1 MEQAQ
6 ARAES
11 LSGDHGSLQ
20 QKLDELTKTH
30 AAASQESARLAGELD
45 KAQKALATLAQERET
60 EQSASRSRVE
70 KLNAELEQAQARAE
84 SLSGDQS
91 GLQQKLDEL
100 TKTHAAA
107 SQESALLAGELDKA
121 QKTVETL
128 AKERDGLGLKNE
140 VLAGQLEQSEQAG
153 KATAAHVEELTQ
165 ALSAARQSGEES
177 ARQLQEAQARIEN
190 LSGDHSGLQQK
201 LDELTKTHDAAVQER
216 ERLTGELTQSQ
227 ARFDALTRERDEA
240 HQTKS
245 ELSTTLEES
254 RNQIGSLEAQLA
266 AAAQTHQ
273 EDLLK
278 MGDASAENE
287 RLRQQLAA
295 AESASSEWAA
305 KYEDENRRATSLAA
319 AQTEVKTVREQLS
332 VAQNQIAAILRE
344 RNALQIASADAAIQL
359 NEAQRRIEEL
369 TSERLQMPK
378 APAPIQE
385 PARAPVATLA
395 PIAFP
400 EPPPVAAP
408 QELPPTPPSL
418 SLLRETPPAPAPEP
432 ATSSLIEI
440 AQPKILKPQPAA
452 LRMPRL
458 ENSTTIKFEVDSQL
472 LKQIIESA
480 PEALNG
486 MRRCLHSF
494 IKNQSET
501 SLLTELIGSLHHLTE
516 QTGKA
521 RLTVI
526 HTMSFALEALINDL
540 LKIPGQINPSTL
552 RTVSQ
557 SIDFLVTLLEEKNLS
572 RTKDPYLANIFAVDD
587 DSDTRKTIRSA
598 IELVNLKVTC
608 AEDPKTTLAILSEQ
622 KFDLIFI
629 DVGLPEMNGFE
640 LCVRLRKIPEYKK
653 TPIVFIT
660 GAVTVQNRVQS
671 SLSGGNDFIAKP
683 FNLLELGVKAL
694 TWIFKGQL
702 EIL

>member
-1 MEQAQ
+1 M
-6 ARAES
+6 
-11 LSGDHGSLQ
+11 
-20 QKLDELTKTH
+20 
-30 AAASQESARLAGELD
+30 
-45 KAQKALATLAQERET
+45 
-60 EQSASRSRVE
+60 
-70 KLNAELEQAQARAE
+70 
-84 SLSGDQS
+84 
-91 GLQQKLDEL
+91 
-100 TKTHAAA
+100 
-107 SQESALLAGELDKA
+107 DKA
-121 QKTVETL
+121 QKTVATL

-140 VLAGQLEQSEQAG
+140 LLSGQLEQSDQVA
-153 KATAAHVEELTQ
+153 KAAAAQIEELTQ
-165 ALSAARQSGEES
+165 AVNAARQSGDES
-177 ARQLQEAQARIEN
+177 GRKLQEAQERIEK
-190 LSGDHSGLQQK
+190 LTGDQRSLQQR
-201 LDELTKTHDAAVQER
+201 LDDLTQAHEAALQEAVRLADELSKSQER
-216 ERLTGELTQSQ
+216 L
-227 ARFDALTRERDEA
+227 DALIRERDEA
-240 HQTKS
+240 GRQKT
-245 ELSTTLEES
+245 ELASALEES
-254 RNQIGSLEAQLA
+254 RSAIGALETRLA
-266 AAAQTHQ
+266 SAFAEH
-273 EDLLK
+273 ESVLLK
-278 MGDASAENE
+278 AGETQSENE
-287 RLRQQLAA
+287 TLRQQLADS
-295 AESASSEWAA
+295 ESASSEWAA
-305 KYEDENRRATSLAA
+305 KFADESRRSASLAA
-319 AQTEVKTVREQLS
+319 SQTELKSVREQLS

-344 RNALQIASADAAIQL
+344 RNALQISSAEAAIQL
-359 NEAQRRIEEL
+359 NEAQQRIEAL
-369 TSERLQMPK
+369 MTERLQMPNVPAPVIPPMRVQEP
-378 APAPIQE
+378 APAPAPAIQRAAVAVAE
-385 PARAPVATLA
+385 APAAAT
-395 PIAFP
+395 
-400 EPPPVAAP
+400 AAP
-408 QELPPTPPSL
+408 QELPKPSL
-418 SLLRETPPAPAPEP
+418 TLLRETPPPPPAEPEP
-432 ATSSLIEI
+432 GTSSLIEI
-440 AQPKILKPQPAA
+440 NQPKILKPTPSP

-501 SLLTELIGSLHHLTE
+501 SLLTELIGSLHTLTE
-516 QTGKA
+516 QTGRA
-521 RLTVI
+521 RLTTV

-557 SIDFLVTLLEEKNLS
+557 SIDFLVTLLEEKNLA

-587 DSDTRKTIRSA
+587 DSDTRKTIRAA

-608 AEDPKTTLAILSEQ
+608 AEDPKTTLAILGEQ